1 MTHEPAELT
10 QARRDYLAASA
21 TYAKHTA
28 HVERTGG
35 TAAYRAET
43 DRARS
48 RLRSAYSL
56 YLDAC
61 ATAGARS

>member
-21 TYAKHTA
+21 TYARHSA
-28 HVERTGG
+28 HIERTGG
-35 TAAYRAET
+35 TDQTRVEA

-48 RLRSAYSL
+48 RLRSAYAL
-56 YLDAC
+56 YVDVC
-61 ATAGARS
+61 ATAGVCS